1 MLFNSL
7 EFLVF
12 FILVF
17 TLYWLKGKHAIYQNI
32 MLVVASCIFYAWV
45 DWRFLFLIGFTAI
58 LTYGFGIFISKSDDR
73 FIVSRKCFLSLSIFI
88 NLVILGFF
96 KYYNFFADSFND
108 AFHTFGI
115 SIDIPTL
122 KLVLPIGISFYTFKA
137 ISYSVDLYKGKI
149 MAKQKILA
157 VLCYLLF
164 FPQLLAGPIEKARD
178 LYPQFLQKRS
188 FSYSM
193 AIEGSKLI
201 IWGLFKKIVIADT
214 ACNIVNSIY
223 SDYASYNA
231 SALLICAL
239 LYTFQ
244 IYGDF
249 SGYSDMAIGI
259 GNLLGIKSKKN
270 FNLPYLSRDIAEFW
284 KRWHISLNTWFV
296 EYVYI
301 PLGGSRVSKF
311 ITIRNTF
318 IIFLLSGLWHGA
330 NWTFICW
337 GVFHALLFVP
347 LLLLGK
353 TKRFGTSEGKKNFSC
368 VEWLNIGL
376 TFVLVTIGWI
386 IFRSPDIQTAF
397 DYIVK
402 LFTISDYGVP
412 NINPKRLFVIVECFI
427 AILFVMALEFKHKN
441 NQVVLSFNTKYAS
454 VNYLG
459 YLMVATWAILFYSVG
474 QTFIYFQF

>member
-7 EFLVF
+7 EFVVF
-12 FILVF
+12 FPIVF
-17 TLYWLKGKHAIYQNI
+17 AVYWFARQNCKLQNAI
-32 MLVVASCIFYAWV
+32 LVVASGVFYAWV
-45 DWRFLFLIGFTAI
+45 DWRFVFLIGFTAM
-58 LTYGFGIFISKSDDR
+58 LTYITGRALLSSRLNREKKGYI
-73 FIVSRKCFLSLSIFI
+73 IVNIVI
-88 NLVILGFF
+88 NLAILGYF
-96 KYYNFFADSFND
+96 KYYNFFIDSFND
-108 AFHTFGI
+108 AFRSMGVAL
-115 SIDIPTL
+115 DMPTL
-122 KLVLPIGISFYTFKA
+122 QLILPVGISFYTFKA
-137 ISYSVDLYKGKI
+137 ISYSIDLYKNKI
-149 MAKQKILA
+149 VGGHNLLS
-157 VLCYLLF
+157 VLCYLMF

-178 LYPQFLQKRS
+178 LYPQFLQPRC
-188 FSYSM
+188 FNYSQ
-193 AIEGSKLI
+193 AIAGSKMI
-201 IWGLFKKIVIADT
+201 IWGLFKKVVIADT

-223 SDYASYNA
+223 GDIGGYNS
-231 SALLICAL
+231 SALLICAV
-239 LYTFQ
+239 LYSFQ

-249 SGYSDMAIGI
+249 SGYSDMAVGI
-259 GNLLGIKSKKN
+259 GKLFGIESKKN

-337 GVFHALLFVP
+337 GAFHALLFVP

-376 TFVLVTIGWI
+376 TFILVTIGWI

>member
-7 EFLVF
+7 EFVVF
-12 FILVF
+12 FPIVF
-17 TLYWLKGKHAIYQNI
+17 AVYWFARKNCKLQNAI
-32 MLVVASCIFYAWV
+32 LVVASGVFYAWV
-45 DWRFLFLIGFTAI
+45 DWRFVFLIGFTAM
-58 LTYGFGIFISKSDDR
+58 LTYITGRALFSSSLNREKKGYI
-73 FIVSRKCFLSLSIFI
+73 IVNIVI
-88 NLVILGFF
+88 NLAILGYF
-96 KYYNFFADSFND
+96 KYYNFFIDSFND
-108 AFHTFGI
+108 AFRSMGVAL
-115 SIDIPTL
+115 DMPTL
-122 KLVLPIGISFYTFKA
+122 QLILPVGISFYTFKA
-137 ISYSVDLYKGKI
+137 ISYSVDLYKNKI
-149 MAKQKILA
+149 VGGHNLLS
-157 VLCYLLF
+157 VLCYLMF

-178 LYPQFLQKRS
+178 LYPQFLQPRC
-188 FSYSM
+188 FNYSQ
-193 AIEGSKLI
+193 AIAGSKMI
-201 IWGLFKKIVIADT
+201 IWGLFKKVVIADT

-223 SDYASYNA
+223 GDIGGYNS
-231 SALLICAL
+231 SALLICAV
-239 LYTFQ
+239 LYSFQ

-249 SGYSDMAIGI
+249 SGYSDMAVGI
-259 GNLLGIKSKKN
+259 GKLFGIESKKN
-270 FNLPYLSRDIAEFW
+270 FNIPYLSRDIAEFW

-402 LFTISDYGVP
+402 LFTISDYDVP

>member
-1 MLFNSL
+1 MIN
-7 EFLVF
+7 
-12 FILVF
+12 
-17 TLYWLKGKHAIYQNI
+17 
-32 MLVVASCIFYAWV
+32 
-45 DWRFLFLIGFTAI
+45 
-58 LTYGFGIFISKSDDR
+58 
-73 FIVSRKCFLSLSIFI
+73 SRKSRFSDGLWGGHNLLS
-88 NLVILGFF
+88 
-96 KYYNFFADSFND
+96 
-108 AFHTFGI
+108 
-115 SIDIPTL
+115 
-122 KLVLPIGISFYTFKA
+122 
-137 ISYSVDLYKGKI
+137 
-149 MAKQKILA
+149 
-157 VLCYLLF
+157 VLCYLMF

-178 LYPQFLQKRS
+178 LYPQFLQPRC
-188 FSYSM
+188 FNYSQ
-193 AIEGSKLI
+193 AIAGSKMI
-201 IWGLFKKIVIADT
+201 IWGLFKKVVIADT

-223 SDYASYNA
+223 GDIGGYNS
-231 SALLICAL
+231 SALLICAV
-239 LYTFQ
+239 LYSFQ

-249 SGYSDMAIGI
+249 SGYSDMAVGI
-259 GNLLGIKSKKN
+259 GKLFGIESKKN

-337 GVFHALLFVP
+337 GAFHALLFVP

-376 TFVLVTIGWI
+376 TFILVTIGWI

>member
-7 EFLVF
+7 EFIIF
-12 FILVF
+12 FPIVF
-17 TLYWLKGKHAIYQNI
+17 TLYWLARRNANLQN
-32 MLVVASCIFYAWV
+32 LVLIIGSCVFYAWV
-45 DWRFLFLIGFTAI
+45 DWIFLFLIGFTAVFTY
-58 LTYGFGIFISKSDDR
+58 LTGRMLDGEQPAKKK
-73 FIVSRKCFLSLSIFI
+73 KCFVAI
-88 NLVILGFF
+88 NVVVNLGILGFF
-96 KYYNFFADSFND
+96 KYYNFFAASFNS
-108 AFHTFGI
+108 TFQSVGVNL
-115 SIDIPTL
+115 DIPTL
-122 KLVLPIGISFYTFKA
+122 QLVLPVGISFYTFKA
-137 ISYSVDLYKGKI
+137 ISYSVDCYKGK
-149 MAKQKILA
+149 MGVQDLTA
-157 VLCYLLF
+157 VLSYLLF

-178 LYPQFLQKRS
+178 LYPQFLKARS
-188 FSYSM
+188 FGYSQ
-193 AIEGSKLI
+193 AVDGSKLI

-214 ACNIVNSIY
+214 ACGIVNSIY
-223 SDYASYNA
+223 GDVDSYNS
-231 SALLICAL
+231 SALLICAI
-239 LYTFQ
+239 LYSFQ

-259 GNLLGIKSKKN
+259 GKLLGIESKKN

-318 IIFLLSGLWHGA
+318 VIFLLSGLWHGA

-397 DYIVK
+397 DYIIK

-412 NINPKRLFVIVECFI
+412 NINLKKLFVIVECFI